1 MSGSESELFVEILVR
16 DTSYHILSKIFFFL
30 TLQL

>member
-1 MSGSESELFVEILVR
+1 VSELFVEILVR
-16 DTSYHILSKIFFFL
+16 DLIYHILAKKFFW